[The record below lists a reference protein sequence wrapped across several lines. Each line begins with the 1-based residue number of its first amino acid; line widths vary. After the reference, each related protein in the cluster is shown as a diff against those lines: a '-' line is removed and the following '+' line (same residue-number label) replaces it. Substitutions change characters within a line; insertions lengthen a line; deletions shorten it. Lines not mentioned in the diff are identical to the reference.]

1 MAFAPELGHTFV
13 EQTTPQTRTG
23 NSYAGIPGASIA
35 DANLVDGKKYLL
47 VFTAQVGH
55 SDTGQDGYI
64 RAVHGS
70 TPFEGSE
77 LAFEPT
83 WGDVASRYQY
93 FWFSVWKAVPGEDVK
108 LQFKTEA
115 ASGDTMRAD
124 QITMTAIKLSDDLTE
139 GADWYFNERTTD
151 TALVPSYKTG
161 NSASVTF
168 TPNGS
173 DDWLVLATAQLNPAS
188 ITVPQKT
195 RINAAGG
202 VTDTGV
208 VWRQEAEDATFDR
221 MVETLAKV
229 YRPTATSTT
238 FTTQSESSSVTGTRL
253 YNSVFALNLNKLDR
267 HSFLATAGEINLDT
281 TDNFATSTR
290 VATTTITPAKAG
302 DVWCLGFYIYNIN
315 SATYARGRMEIDNAD
330 QPPTQTSD
338 FYGVPDATWDV
349 TDEYGVAFQTIEK
362 MTALP
367 HTLDLDATT
376 VTPVKPVEDRL
387 AMCVTMELA
396 P

>member
-1 MAFAPELGHTFV
+1 
-13 EQTTPQTRTG
+13 
-23 NSYAGIPGASIA
+23 
-35 DANLVDGKKYLL
+35 
-47 VFTAQVGH
+47 
-55 SDTGQDGYI
+55 
-64 RAVHGS
+64 
-70 TPFEGSE
+70 
-77 LAFEPT
+77 
-83 WGDVASRYQY
+83 
-93 FWFSVWKAVPGEDVK
+93 WKAAPGEDVK

-151 TALVPSYKTG
+151 TALAPSYKTG

-173 DDWLVLATAQLNPAS
+173 NDWLV
-188 ITVPQKT
+188 
-195 RINAAGG
+195 
-202 VTDTGV
+202 
-208 VWRQEAEDATFDR
+208 
-221 MVETLAKV
+221 
-229 YRPTATSTT
+229 
-238 FTTQSESSSVTGTRL
+238 
-253 YNSVFALNLNKLDR
+253 
-267 HSFLATAGEINLDT
+267 LATAGEINLDT

-290 VATTTITPAKAG
+290 VATTTITPANAG
-302 DVWCLGFYIYNIN
+302 DVWCLGFYIYDIN
-315 SATYARGRMEIDNAD
+315 SASYARGRMQIDNAD

-387 AMCVTMELA
+387 AMCVTMQLA